1 MASTSKKTSSKSS
14 GRKRKASTN
23 TSRKTRTKKDYELLL
38 EIRIVLVFALSIF
51 LCICNFGIIGNVGNA
66 LSNVLFGLFGLVAY
80 VAPILLGLLVIFIML
95 NGGISEA
102 VKKAISGSGLVL
114 AIMMILDLVCGLSIS
129 FEKYDFSSL
138 WLRGYKEHLGGGI
151 LAASIVYFLNK
162 CIDLVGT
169 IIVISVLFVVS
180 LIIFTNKSF
189 FGLVKNAKGKV
200 IERSIEDKE
209 FKLELQNERRIEH
222 EEKRRIKDEER
233 RAKEEEQKNRRAIN
247 KQVKEDEK
255 ILRKSKKVTGVTK
268 DTSLYE
274 EVPVNNTK
282 LSFNDMHEITL
293 NGFDPNE
300 GILYEDAVIEEN
312 IIDQNIVESSEVIQ
326 EFDYSSLNSYEKEE
340 PVIVKPSEP
349 VRPKATPKN
358 ENITSVNISS
368 SNKISGQYQFPP
380 ISLLTK
386 GSRKSSGDS
395 AQEIRDTARKLQET
409 LAIFG
414 VEATVTDISQ
424 GPTVTRFELQ
434 PKLGTK
440 VSRIKSLSDDIKLN
454 LAAAD
459 IRIEAPIPGKA
470 AIGIEV
476 PNKENQPVLF
486 RDLIENDEFSKFNS
500 GLAFSVGKD
509 ISGKNIIY
517 DIDKFPHLL
526 IAGATGSGKSVCINT
541 LIMSILYKAHPDD
554 VKLIM
559 IDPKVVELS
568 VYNGIPHLLLP
579 VVTDAKKAAATLNYA
594 VNEMMERYKKFADM
608 NTRDL
613 AGYNRAVLEKGES
626 ELYKKLPQIVIIVD
640 ELADLIMVAKSDVED
655 AICRLAQL
663 ARAAGIHLI
672 IATQRPSVDVIT
684 GLIKANMP
692 SRIAFAVSSNTDS
705 RTILDMGGAEEL
717 LGKGDMLFFPKGL
730 KKPVRLQGGY
740 VSDEEVNNVVDFLKS
755 NTSIEYDTNVEQMIN
770 TISTQS
776 GSSSSGADGASDGY
790 DDMFIEAGRFII
802 ETNKASIGM
811 LQRKFKM
818 GFNRA
823 ARVMD
828 QLSEAGVVGPDE
840 GTKPRQILM
849 GPEQFENF
857 IENEM

>member
-1 MASTSKKTSSKSS
+1 MASTSKNIRRTSSGK
-14 GRKRKASTN
+14 KKKASANTKN
-23 TSRKTRTKKDYELLL
+23 TSRTKKDYELLQ
-38 EIRIVLVFALSIF
+38 EIKIVLVFALSVF
-51 LCICNFGIIGNVGNA
+51 LCVCNFGVIGKVGNA
-66 LSNVLFGLFGLVAY
+66 LSNVMFGLFGVLAYIAPLLV
-80 VAPILLGLLVIFIML
+80 GLLVIFIIF
-95 NGGISEA
+95 NGGASLA
-102 VKKAISGSGLVL
+102 LKKAVSGSLLFISVLMITDLICGL
-114 AIMMILDLVCGLSIS
+114 AITLDKFDFFILWS
-129 FEKYDFSSL
+129 
-138 WLRGYKEHLGGGI
+138 RGYAEHSGGGI
-151 LAASIVYFLNK
+151 VASLLNYGLNK
-162 CIDLVGT
+162 CIDIVGT
-169 IIVISVLFVVS
+169 IIVIVAMFVVS
-180 LIIFTNKSF
+180 LILFTDKSF
-189 FGLVKNAKGKV
+189 FGMVKDANGRIK
-200 IERSIEDKE
+200 ERSIEDRE
-209 FKLELQNERRIEH
+209 FKNEIINERRIE
-222 EEKRRIKDEER
+222 IEER
-233 RAKEEEQKNRRAIN
+233 KRLKAEERKLREEELSN
-247 KQVKEDEK
+247 KKQLTKQQKEDEK
-255 ILRKSKKVTGVTK
+255 VLRTSKKVNGITK
-268 DTSLYE
+268 DTIISDE
-274 EVPVNNTK
+274 SKIARVNYSSN
-282 LSFNDMHEITL
+282 NDMHEITL

-300 GILYEDAVIEEN
+300 GILLAESEKIEKTQDSLDSIKVNTYIEPEYIEPETVKTPE
-312 IIDQNIVESSEVIQ
+312 II
-326 EFDYSSLNSYEKEE
+326 K
-340 PVIVKPSEP
+340 PKAIVKSE
-349 VRPKATPKN
+349 KT
-358 ENITSVNISS
+358 EELNISTGS
-368 SNKISGQYQFPP
+368 KVTGKYQFPP

-386 GSRKSSGDS
+386 GSLKYAKDS

-613 AGYNRAVLEKGES
+613 AGYNRAVSEKGES

-740 VSDEEVNNVVDFLKS
+740 VSDEEVNSVVDFLKS
-755 NTSIEYDTNVEQMIN
+755 NTTIEYDANVEQMIN
-770 TISTQS
+770 TISTQNGGQ
-776 GSSSSGADGASDGY
+776 GSSSDGSGDGY

-802 ETNKASIGM
+802 ESNKASIGM

-828 QLSEAGVVGPDE
+828 QLSDAGVVGPDE

-849 GPEQFENF
+849 GLDQFENF